1 MNVKRF
7 ENPTGYFTNSTR
19 NSMRSVSALNS
30 TLVDDI
36 KTKHLNLMR
45 ELTRIPNIIFEDVTK
60 MLADFQIKMFAS
72 DILGKAPQFD
82 IKNEWDKIT
91 KTFQA
96 ASKTPTVNE
105 VLIKDAWQMY
115 SIDVTRLVVKLA
127 HKT

>member
-1 MNVKRF
+1 MNVKRL

-45 ELTRIPNIIFEDVTK
+45 ELTRIPNINFEDVTK

-91 KTFQA
+91 QTFQA
-96 ASKTPTVNE
+96 VSKTPTVNE